1 MKTRLLPLA
10 KNMRKIDW
18 FRLFYFHNYLK
29 RVNICQRDISE
40 RHYEWNWIN
49 EIECSAKEKIIFHSQ
64 SERDAH
70 VCPYYYQFTPSPLY
84 AHSRPLTLYMMY
96 FFPYH
101 RNLNVI
107 KYTKLATFYSR
118 TSMIELFRA
127 FSIKKL
133 NRYIFSQISFIVDV
147 RLGFK
152 YDSAFSDEF
161 S

>member
-70 VCPYYYQFTPSPLY
+70 VCPYYYQFTPLSPV
-84 AHSRPLTLYMMY
+84 RTLKAIDLVHDI

-107 KYTKLATFYSR
+107 KYTKLTTFFSR

-127 FSIKKL
+127 FSVKKL
-133 NRYIFSQISFIVDV
+133 NRYIFSQISSIVDV
-147 RLGFK
+147 GLGSN